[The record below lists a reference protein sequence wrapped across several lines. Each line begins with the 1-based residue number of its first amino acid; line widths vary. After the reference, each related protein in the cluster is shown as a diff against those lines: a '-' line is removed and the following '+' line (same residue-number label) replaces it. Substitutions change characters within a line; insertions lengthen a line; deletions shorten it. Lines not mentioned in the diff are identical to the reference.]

1 MVTGMKRLR
10 FLFFA
15 SIFSSVSMA
24 QEPSD
29 SITIVTGGFEAI
41 DALRTGNPIEG
52 PRTNEVKAYL
62 DQVGVPYEIQTTLW
76 SRALNRMLKEPRTLI
91 YPLTRTPERE
101 DEYDWVRQI
110 GSTTFR
116 LLGTKEIA
124 AKNLS
129 KTEIISGKYLAIC
142 EATTVNCRMLRN
154 FGFPDEAIVPVKG
167 RLTQDVIGLVVNGRA
182 SFILDD
188 PKFIRQ
194 NIDPSLFEQVSVIG
208 DYAVMHLEYLAGYKT
223 DPDLIKVLKGQ
234 N

>member
-1 MVTGMKRLR
+1 MKRLS
-10 FLFFA
+10 FFFFA
-15 SIFSSVSMA
+15 AIFSFASVA
-24 QEPSD
+24 QESLEPV
-29 SITIVTGGFEAI
+29 IVVTGGFEAI

-62 DQVGVPYEIQTTLW
+62 DKIGVPYEIQTTLW

-101 DEYDWVRQI
+101 DEYDWIQQI
-110 GSTTFR
+110 GATTFR
-116 LLGTKEIA
+116 LLSTKEIA

-129 KTEIISGKYLAIC
+129 KTEIISGKYLAMC

-167 RLTQDVIGLVVNGRA
+167 RLTQDLIGLVVNGRA
-182 SFILDD
+182 SFIMDD
-188 PKFIRQ
+188 PKFIKQ
-194 NIDPSLFEQVSVIG
+194 NIDLSLFEQISVIG
-208 DYAVMHLEYLAGYKT
+208 DYAVMHREYLAGYKT
-223 DPDLIKVLKGQ
+223 DPALMKILTGR